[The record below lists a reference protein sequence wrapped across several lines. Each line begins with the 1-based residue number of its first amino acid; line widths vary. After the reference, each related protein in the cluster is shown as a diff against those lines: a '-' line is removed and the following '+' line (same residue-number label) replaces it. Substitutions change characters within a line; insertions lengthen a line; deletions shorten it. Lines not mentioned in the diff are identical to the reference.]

1 MTQEEIAKTLKPIKW
16 QEDAYKPNEVYFMGC
31 FGRRFAVIS
40 GTVRGKITLTIN
52 PRYNYMPDP
61 PTIYKDVTIEEA
73 MQIARHWQVEDEY
86 KRLSIEDQKEKE
98 RRSKL
103 LDDIKSYI
111 RSNVTLHFV
120 RYGHAEEWFT
130 QTEIGYYSIEYSGGA
145 YSIMTPDDE
154 YHKGVY
160 TDLASA
166 MDACIE
172 YHRNALIRAIE
183 DGSKK

>member
-1 MTQEEIAKTLKPIKW
+1 MAGG
-16 QEDAYKPNEVYFMGC
+16 AGV
-31 FGRRFAVIS
+31 
-40 GTVRGKITLTIN
+40 
-52 PRYNYMPDP
+52 
-61 PTIYKDVTIEEA
+61 PTIQAQLNTTA
-73 MQIARHWQVEDEY
+73 MT
-86 KRLSIEDQKEKE
+86 LN
-98 RRSKL
+98 
-103 LDDIKSYI
+103 DITAYI
-111 RSNVTLHFV
+111 RSNVTLHFS
-120 RYGHAEEWFT
+120 RFADGSPLYSNT
-130 QTEIGYYSIEYSGGA
+130 SIGYYSIEYSGGA